1 MYSAT
6 KQKDL
11 ITEKKM
17 DYKSLVKEMRQ
28 FGSLKRI
35 ALHYPGGLFLAHWLA
50 PFLSAFA
57 VKRGIR
63 PNQLTRYMIPTAI
76 LASILFA
83 VPNIWVKVLG
93 AIGMHVFYLF
103 DLADG
108 QVARATKDFS
118 TYGEQLDHLA
128 HHCSHGFLLISMV
141 ISIIQLDRYPLIEV
155 IALGGG
161 MFLVEYAFRNICS
174 IATEIQ
180 LIDKYE
186 GKTEKDINVEN
197 TIFAKLIGKI
207 KLLIFMFRCADNYV
221 LFACVLFFADW
232 YLGTDFVLI
241 LSYVYIGSSLL
252 RNIHEV
258 VLLMKHVGKAE
269 RKE

>member
-1 MYSAT
+1 M
-6 KQKDL
+6 
-11 ITEKKM
+11 EKTM
-17 DYKSLVKEMRQ
+17 DYMDLVKEMRQ
-28 FGSLKRI
+28 FGNLKRI
-35 ALHYPGGLFLAHWLA
+35 ALHYTGGLFLAHWLA

-76 LASILFA
+76 FASVLFA
-83 VPNIWVKVLG
+83 IPNIWIKILG
-93 AIGMHVFYLF
+93 AIGIHVFYLF

-128 HHCSHGFLLISMV
+128 HHCSHVFLLISMI
-141 ISIIQLDRYPLIEV
+141 ISIIQLNRYPLTEIIV
-155 IALGGG
+155 LGGC
-161 MFLVEYAFRNICS
+161 MLFAEYAFRNICS
-174 IATEIQ
+174 ITTEIQ

-186 GKTEKDINVEN
+186 EKNN
-197 TIFAKLIGKI
+197 TPTHVGFTFFAKLVGKV

-221 LFACVLFFADW
+221 LFACVLFFVDW
-232 YLGTDFVLI
+232 FLGTDIVLT
-241 LSYVYIGSSLL
+241 LSYIYIGSSLL

-258 VLLMKHVGKAE
+258 VLLMKHVSNAD

>member
-1 MYSAT
+1 
-6 KQKDL
+6 
-11 ITEKKM
+11 M
-17 DYKSLVKEMRQ
+17 DYKSLVKEMQQ
-28 FGSLKRI
+28 FGSVKRI
-35 ALHYPGGLFLAHWLA
+35 ALHYPGGLFLAHWFA

-83 VPNIWVKVLG
+83 IPNIWAKVLG

-128 HHCSHGFLLISMV
+128 HHCSHVFLLVSM
-141 ISIIQLDRYPLIEV
+141 ILGIIQLNRYPLVEI
-155 IALGGG
+155 IALGGC
-161 MFLVEYAFRNICS
+161 MLFAEYAFRNICS

-186 GKTEKDINVEN
+186 GIEKNTYAEN
-197 TIFAKLIGKI
+197 TIFDKLVGKI
-207 KLLIFMFRCADNYV
+207 KLLIFMFRCTDNYV
-221 LFACVLFFADW
+221 LFACILFFIDW
-232 YLGTDFVLI
+232 FLGTDIVLI
-241 LSYVYIGSSLL
+241 LSYIYVGSSVLK
-252 RNIHEV
+252 NIHS
-258 VLLMKHVGKAE
+258 VLLLTKHIRKAE
-269 RKE
+269 QKE

>member
-1 MYSAT
+1 MT
-6 KQKDL
+6 
-11 ITEKKM
+11 T
-17 DYKSLVKEMRQ
+17 YKSLVKEMRQ
-28 FGSLKRI
+28 FGSIKRI

-76 LASILFA
+76 FASILFA
-83 VPNIWVKVLG
+83 IPNIWIKVLG
-93 AIGMHVFYLF
+93 AIGMHLFYLF

-128 HHCSHGFLLISMV
+128 HHCSHAFLLVSMTLN
-141 ISIIQLDRYPLIEV
+141 IIQLNRYPLIEV
-155 IALGGG
+155 IALGGS
-161 MFLVEYAFRNICS
+161 MLFVEYAFRNMCS

-186 GKTEKDINVEN
+186 GNEGINIHIEN
-197 TIFAKLIGKI
+197 TFFAKLLGKI

-221 LFACVLFFADW
+221 LFACVLFFIDW
-232 YLGTDFVLI
+232 FWGTDFVFA
-241 LSYVYIGSSLL
+241 LSCVYVGSSIL
-252 RNIHEV
+252 RNIHEII
-258 VLLMKHVGKAE
+258 LFMKHISNAE

>member
-1 MYSAT
+1 M
-6 KQKDL
+6 KQTNL
-11 ITEKKM
+11 IMENTM
-17 DYKSLVKEMRQ
+17 DYKSLIKEMRQ

-76 LASILFA
+76 FASILFA
-83 VPNIWVKVLG
+83 IPNIWVKILG
-93 AIGMHVFYLF
+93 AIGMHMFYLF

-118 TYGEQLDHLA
+118 TYGEQLDHIA
-128 HHCSHGFLLISMV
+128 HHCSHVFLLVSMI
-141 ISIIQLDRYPLIEV
+141 ISIIQLNRYPITEI
-155 IALGGG
+155 IALGGC
-161 MFLVEYAFRNICS
+161 MLFAEYAFRNICS
-174 IATEIQ
+174 ITTEIQ

-186 GKTEKDINVEN
+186 GKTEKDTHVEN
-197 TIFAKLIGKI
+197 TILVKLIGKI

-232 YLGTDFVLI
+232 FLGTDIVLI
-241 LSYVYIGSSLL
+241 LSYVYVGSSLL

-258 VLLMKHVGKAE
+258 ALLMKHVGKAE

>member
-1 MYSAT
+1 MN
-6 KQKDL
+6 
-11 ITEKKM
+11 
-17 DYKSLVKEMRQ
+17 LVKEMRQ
-28 FGSLKRI
+28 FGNIKRI
-35 ALHYPGGLFLAHWLA
+35 VSLYPGGLFLAYWLA

-83 VPNIWVKVLG
+83 IPNIWIKILG

-118 TYGEQLDHLA
+118 KYGEQLDHLA
-128 HHCSHGFLLISMV
+128 HHCSHVFLLIS
-141 ISIIQLDRYPLIEV
+141 IILSIIQLNRYPLVEI
-155 IALGGG
+155 ITLGGG
-161 MFLVEYAFRNICS
+161 MLLAEYAFRNICS
-174 IATEIQ
+174 ITTEIQ

-186 GKTEKDINVEN
+186 GQSEKDQQVKK
-197 TIFAKLIGKI
+197 TIVAKLLRKI
-207 KLLIFMFRCADNYV
+207 KLLVFMFRCADNYV
-221 LFACVLFFADW
+221 LFASILFFVDW
-232 YLGTDFVLI
+232 FLGSNIVLT
-241 LSYVYIGSSLL
+241 LSYIYIGSSLL

-258 VLLMKHVGKAE
+258 ISLTKHIGKAE
-269 RKE
+269 QKEQPRIQFEK

>member
-1 MYSAT
+1 
-6 KQKDL
+6 
-11 ITEKKM
+11 M
-17 DYKSLVKEMRQ
+17 DYMNLVKNMRQ

-83 VPNIWVKVLG
+83 IPNIWVKVLG

-128 HHCSHGFLLISMV
+128 HHCSHVFLLISMTL
-141 ISIIQLDRYPLIEV
+141 SIIQLNRYPLVEV
-155 IALGGG
+155 TALSGG
-161 MFLVEYAFRNICS
+161 MLLVEYAYRNICS

-186 GKTEKDINVEN
+186 GKNEKITHVEN
-197 TIFAKLIGKI
+197 TFFAKLVGKI
-207 KLLIFMFRCADNYV
+207 KMFIFMFRCTDNYV
-221 LFACVLFFADW
+221 LFACVLFFIDW
-232 YLGTDFVLI
+232 FFRTDIVLT
-241 LSYVYIGSSLL
+241 LSYVYIGSSILK
-252 RNIHEV
+252 NIHDLI
-258 VLLMKHVGKAE
+258 LLAKHISNAE
-269 RKE
+269 RKEQA